1 MIPKREK
8 WLLIRSISIAAN
20 GGLYEVRT
28 LQLVGISRVG
38 DCVPTERLFAF
49 GGDLNH

>member
-1 MIPKREK
+1 MDV
-8 WLLIRSISIAAN
+8 AFATN

-38 DCVPTERLFAF
+38 DCVPTVC
-49 GGDLNH
+49 N